1 MDCFG
6 TSCWIPKLATERTQ
20 KKKIGLNESK
30 FFQRRRIGKKT
41 QQKTCD
47 VDEKKK
53 KNGGRASRFTPGTE
67 EAWLL
72 RGEREKILGTEA
84 NLKAKKREP
93 EDEYLCCGRIVNRLE
108 GGAARY
114 FEWKDNLLF
123 FFSFWGF
130 FCFFAHTHTQKKWLR
145 GSADLRILSFCFF
158 CSSVTF
164 CVLVACRGLRT
175 ALVVETGRLWF
186 D

>member
-1 MDCFG
+1 M
-6 TSCWIPKLATERTQ
+6 
-20 KKKIGLNESK
+20 
-30 FFQRRRIGKKT
+30 

-123 FFSFWGF
+123 CFVFFLFEDSFASLHTRTHKKMVAGVCGF
-130 FCFFAHTHTQKKWLR
+130 
-145 GSADLRILSFCFF
+145 ADFKFF

-164 CVLVACRGLRT
+164 CVSVACRGLRT
-175 ALVVETGRLWF
+175 ALVVETGRL
-186 D
+186 